1 MKTKLLT
8 GLLILGMG
16 LNLNAWGIKDLLH
29 NIDDGIHHIHIKS
42 MNEAEYTNRTLKKDT
57 DFATVSVMR
66 THGRDFMLLIKPK
79 TKNILIKI
87 QTENNNQIISNLND
101 VNLSRTYRIDC
112 RYINNLAYECKS
124 IDSDYNLID
133 YESFKLE
140 NGRNYLTIQNP
151 FDDKVKTIGWFD
163 VTGDNLSFERK

>member
-8 GLLILGMG
+8 GLLIL
-16 LNLNAWGIKDLLH
+16 NITFANAFGIGDVWHGIK
-29 NIDDGIHHIHIKS
+29 HIHIKS
-42 MNEAEYTNRTLKKDT
+42 MSEAEYTNKTLKKDT
-57 DFATVSVMR
+57 KFATVSIMR
-66 THGRDFMLLIKPK
+66 TVGRDFMLLVKPK

-101 VNLSRTYRIDC
+101 INLSRTYRIDC

-124 IDSDYNLID
+124 VDSDYNLID

-151 FDDKVKTIGWFD
+151 FSSKVKTIGWFD
-163 VTGDNLSFERK
+163 VNKNEMSFRKK